1 MSYGPLGHV
10 LERRRT
16 SVLFWR
22 LVVASESGN
31 LIASKSKIASG
42 VGKVVTA
49 RQIRAPMSLLF
60 SIPISR
66 RSLLF
71 GGNTAWEILLR
82 SITMGILAE
91 HSRTRLFGSV
101 LVPLNGGPRRVGYL
115 SSPSWHVLRSIR
127 IAFLIMRTSELRNVC
142 IFYQ

>member
-1 MSYGPLGHV
+1 MSYGHLGHV

-22 LVVASESGN
+22 LVVASESRN
-31 LIASKSKIASG
+31 LIVSKSKIASG

-60 SIPISR
+60 SISISR

-127 IAFLIMRTSELRNVC
+127 IAFLIMRTSELHNVC